1 MTDEPEITVQKIGGH
16 VMISPE
22 VTYGTA
28 ITPTP
33 FGFGPAKVYTAE
45 ERAEWA
51 REAEERK
58 QRAAEYAAKID
69 TISNPI
75 ARMVLDLHARD
86 EARYGTRDLGCCEG
100 CDVDGYEGEQPSW
113 PCRTVVLIGNHFGI
127 EEPA

>member
-1 MTDEPEITVQKIGGH
+1 MTDEPEITVQKIGGWATF
-16 VMISPE
+16 SAE
-22 VTYGTA
+22 STYGSAA
-28 ITPTP
+28 IPSPWAWMNRPEPT
-33 FGFGPAKVYTAE
+33 TE

-51 REAEERK
+51 RQAEERK
-58 QRAAEYAAKID
+58 QRASEYAAQID
-69 TISNPI
+69 TISDPV

-127 EEPA
+127 EESA